1 VYLQRLVLQG
11 NTNDVTD
18 VSDDGDDSD
27 GNTTNDPTVVLT
39 SSDSSIEVTK
49 TAVVNDTNS
58 NGKTDQ
64 GDVIV
69 YNIAVHNTG
78 NITLSSITSK

>member
-1 VYLQRLVLQG
+1 M
-11 NTNDVTD
+11 
-18 VSDDGDDSD
+18 
-27 GNTTNDPTVVLT
+27 TNDPTVVLT

-58 NGKTDQ
+58 NSKTDQ

-69 YNIAVHNTG
+69 YNISGTQHR
-78 NITLSSITSK
+78 KYYPK